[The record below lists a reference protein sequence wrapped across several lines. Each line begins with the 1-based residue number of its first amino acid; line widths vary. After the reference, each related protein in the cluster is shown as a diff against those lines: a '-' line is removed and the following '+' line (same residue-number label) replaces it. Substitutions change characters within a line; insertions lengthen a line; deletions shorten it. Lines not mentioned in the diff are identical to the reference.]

1 MATRTVEVPVEVLNE
16 ARAAAGKQPLD
27 ATGTVTLEIEQTQQR
42 QPSNP
47 AAPGAPSPSI
57 SSSFPKAR
65 TLASTVLTYSAV
77 GAGVAL
83 GSVLVSYFSGTK
95 SASPVS

>member
-16 ARAAAGKQPLD
+16 ARRRAGKEPLD
-27 ATGTVTLEIEQTQQR
+27 ATGTVTLEVEEA

-83 GSVLVSYFSGTK
+83 GSFLVSYFSGTK
-95 SASPVS
+95 SAGPVS

>member
-1 MATRTVEVPVEVLNE
+1 MATQTVEVPVEVLNE
-16 ARAAAGKQPLD
+16 ARRAAGKEPLD
-27 ATGTVTLEIEQTQQR
+27 ATGTVTLEIQKPR
-42 QPSNP
+42 PSNP

-57 SSSFPKAR
+57 SSRFPKAR

-83 GSVLVSYFSGTK
+83 GSVLVSYFGGTD
-95 SASPVS
+95 SANPVS

>member
-16 ARAAAGKQPLD
+16 ARAAAGKEPLD
-27 ATGTVTLEIEQTQQR
+27 ATGTVTLEVQQTQ
-42 QPSNP
+42 PTNP

-83 GSVLVSYFSGTK
+83 GSVLVSYFSGTT